1 MQYQLWFDEILLEK
15 DFEDVDWRIELGEKL
30 KGHSFFQNLLK
41 VLKGES
47 KSYGDIL
54 FELEKCTANLRSLVQ
69 DHKIN
74 LFNSLLTLVSIA
86 RIKINDK
93 VFPFLNVRYQ
103 HWMREL
109 RRMVGE
115 VSLKPNINFADDL
128 NEEQLKKH
136 LPLIHCRDCNSMG
149 WAGLKRE
156 MDNEIQTDLQSFYI
170 AFFKNDANVCFL
182 FPEKKRF
189 CTAFH

>member
-1 MQYQLWFDEILLEK
+1 
-15 DFEDVDWRIELGEKL
+15 
-30 KGHSFFQNLLK
+30 
-41 VLKGES
+41 
-47 KSYGDIL
+47 
-54 FELEKCTANLRSLVQ
+54 
-69 DHKIN
+69 
-74 LFNSLLTLVSIA
+74 
-86 RIKINDK
+86 
-93 VFPFLNVRYQ
+93 
-103 HWMREL
+103 MREL

-182 FPEKKRF
+182 FPEKKDSAQLSINGLFSYLYTDCLCLVSEAGKYDCANCGGSAIMPVYIPNTRTRRNDRRLVHI
-189 CTAFH
+189 TALTAGGITASLS